1 MSMNQS
7 FKPSY
12 LPSEQEIAA
21 VCDEIKA
28 GWTEYERHSR
38 WLMAH
43 TVDGIGGVERPG
55 VDLQTVRVRELSAA

>member
-12 LPSEQEIAA
+12 LPSEQEIRDA
-21 VCDEIKA
+21 CEEIQA
-28 GWTEYERHSR
+28 DWTECERDSR

-43 TVDGIGGVERPG
+43 TVYGISGVERPG